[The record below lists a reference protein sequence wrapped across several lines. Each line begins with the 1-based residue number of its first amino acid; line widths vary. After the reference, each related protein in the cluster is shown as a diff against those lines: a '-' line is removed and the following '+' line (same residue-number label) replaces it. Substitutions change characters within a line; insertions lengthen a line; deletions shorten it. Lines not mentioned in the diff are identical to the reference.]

1 MNMKELRDIPGFEG
15 KYAVTEDGQVWSYQS
30 KKFMKIANGNNG
42 YKQVCLT
49 LDKNRSKN
57 FYIHRLVA
65 LAYLPNPAN
74 LTDVNHIDENKANNH
89 VSNLEWC
96 SHHFNIKHSSY
107 KLCKPVYCIEL
118 DRVFESEKA
127 AAEYLGCNSALVT
140 IACKNPQ
147 WCARK
152 HHFRFVEEKK

>member
-1 MNMKELRDIPGFEG
+1 MKELRDIPGFEG

-65 LAYLPNPAN
+65 LAYLRMDCLYMLN
-74 LTDVNHIDENKANNH
+74 VCIR
-89 VSNLEWC
+89 SFLEVL
-96 SHHFNIKHSSY
+96 SHRIYRASGFC
-107 KLCKPVYCIEL
+107 L
-118 DRVFESEKA
+118 
-127 AAEYLGCNSALVT
+127 
-140 IACKNPQ
+140 
-147 WCARK
+147 
-152 HHFRFVEEKK
+152 